1 MSDDDVASTKARDI
15 LIPVDT
21 DKSNITCDD
30 NDAHILGAL
39 YDVSRYYKRVG
50 LFQNLLTNRSVL
62 VGSKIAVDSVSAI
75 PFIKGRRSSPHAPS
89 PCGQ

>member
-39 YDVSRYYKRVG
+39 YDVSRYYKHEKATHTRRRRRRRNARCTV
-50 LFQNLLTNRSVL
+50 VL
-62 VGSKIAVDSVSAI
+62 DTKVL
-75 PFIKGRRSSPHAPS
+75 RT
-89 PCGQ
+89 